1 MALDADKE
9 DREADAE
16 YARLLGKG
24 TEAPVADVQDK
35 PSDPAPAADDV
46 PPPPSPVKPEAHVEP
61 PAPADGD
68 DWQDKYSKAEE
79 SRKNAHALMTQATQ
93 KAADLER
100 SNSELQQQMATLQAQ
115 VNLLS
120 QQNAGAQHGVAPP
133 ASQQAP
139 TDQFQELRQDFQEL
153 DPVFNTLDEAQKK
166 NQALEQRLAAI
177 EQARQQQEQQQSA
190 QAFWAEVEKTHP
202 DVRSLSASPDFQGWF
217 SRQNSGLQQMSQ
229 VSPEGAA
236 YVMTMYK
243 QSAGLHSPSQKI
255 EQAQQLSEPQVRSH
269 SRPQTQGRQPA
280 LSPDQIAALPQREY
294 EKNEAKYDEMLAY
307 WMKQGGRL

>member
-1 MALDADKE
+1 MAIDADKL
-9 DREADAE
+9 DQEADAE
-16 YARLLGKG
+16 YARLMGM
-24 TEAPVADVQDK
+24 EPQAPVSQQEQDK
-35 PSDPAPAADDV
+35 QDDQNPAADDV
-46 PPPPSPVKPEAHVEP
+46 PPPPSPVEPEALTEP
-61 PAPADGD
+61 PAPASGD
-68 DWQDKYSKAEE
+68 DWQDKYTKAEE

-120 QQNAGAQHGVAPP
+120 QQQAAPQP
-133 ASQQAP
+133 VTQAP
-139 TDQFQELRQDFQEL
+139 TDQFQELREDYQEL
-153 DPVFNTLDEAQKK
+153 GPVFSTLDEAQKK

-177 EQARQQQEQQQSA
+177 EQARQQQEKQQA
-190 QAFWAEVEKTHP
+190 EQAFWAEVEKTHP
-202 DVRSLSASPDFQGWF
+202 DVRQVAASTDFQGWF
-217 SRQNSGLQQMSQ
+217 SRQNAGIKELSQ
-229 VSPEGAA
+229 VNPTGAA
-236 YVMTMYK
+236 TVMTLYK

-280 LSPDQIAALPQREY
+280 LTPEQIAALPQKEY
-294 EKNEAKYDEMLAY
+294 EKNEEKYDEMLAY